1 MADNTE
7 VLDDIDIDIDDDE
20 LTRRVRAADPTGN
33 SQPASRKSPL
43 RLIVLL
49 LAVGVAVTGAV
60 IWWIHTG
67 TYESTDDAQ
76 VNAHLSA
83 ISSRVAGTVTAVYV
97 EENQFVKQGQ
107 VIAELDPRD
116 FQNALDQAQS
126 QLRQT
131 EAQVQAINPN
141 VPITETSNRA
151 TVSATEADLANAAA
165 AVSAAERD
173 SDAAEADLR
182 QAEANAAKAQADVAR
197 YEPLVAK
204 EEVPREQYDQVVAT
218 AKAQAALVDAR
229 RASAA
234 AARKT
239 VDQRNAVLTQMQ
251 ARLTEAKSNAP
262 LQLAIRRADIVTRQ
276 AGVTTAAT
284 QVERAQLDL
293 SYTKVVAPVSGIVSR
308 RTVEVGQHV
317 SAGQQMVQ
325 IAQIGDVWVTANF
338 KETQLRRM
346 RPGQRVTIHVD
357 AFAQDL
363 DGHLESLPASTGAIT
378 SLLPPENATG
388 NYVKVIQRLPVRIRF
403 QPGQSGLDRLR
414 PGMSVDPKVWVE

>member
-1 MADNTE
+1 
-7 VLDDIDIDIDDDE
+7 
-20 LTRRVRAADPTGN
+20 
-33 SQPASRKSPL
+33 
-43 RLIVLL
+43 
-49 LAVGVAVTGAV
+49 
-60 IWWIHTG
+60 
-67 TYESTDDAQ
+67 
-76 VNAHLSA
+76 
-83 ISSRVAGTVTAVYV
+83 
-97 EENQFVKQGQ
+97 VKQGQ
-107 VIAELDPRD
+107 VIADLDPRD

-131 EAQVQAINPN
+131 EAQVRAVNPN

-151 TVSATEADLANAAA
+151 AVSSTEADLANAAA

-204 EEVPREQYDQVVAT
+204 DEVPREQYDQVVAT

-251 ARLTEAKSNAP
+251 ARLTEAKANAP
-262 LQLAIRRADIVTRQ
+262 LQLAIRRADIVTRE

-284 QVERAQLDL
+284 QVERAKLDL

-325 IAQIGDVWVTANF
+325 IAQIGDMWVTANF

-403 QPGQSGLDRLR
+403 QPGQAGLDRLR